1 MVTFASGQRAVRF
14 NVGAKLKVTI
24 LNVMI
29 ITVKI
34 SSSSDDGL

>member
-14 NVGAKLKVTI
+14 NVGAKLKVKI

-29 ITVKI
+29 TAVKMNP
-34 SSSSDDGL
+34 SSENGL